1 MAYVQLWNTHNI
13 RKQKDRPNAVT
24 GKPVVLYHY
33 TPDVLRYG
41 QPIDEL
47 LVNELQADF
56 GNWGKYYFFIIFF
69 INLIIVQYVTNG
81 IIDINAYLPPETLK

>member
-13 RKQKDRPNAVT
+13 QKQKDRPNAVT
-24 GKPVVLYHY
+24 GKLVVLYHY

-41 QPIDEL
+41 RLIDKL

-56 GNWGKYYFFIIFF
+56 GNWDKYYFFIIFL
-69 INLIIVQYVTNG
+69 LI
-81 IIDINAYLPPETLK
+81 